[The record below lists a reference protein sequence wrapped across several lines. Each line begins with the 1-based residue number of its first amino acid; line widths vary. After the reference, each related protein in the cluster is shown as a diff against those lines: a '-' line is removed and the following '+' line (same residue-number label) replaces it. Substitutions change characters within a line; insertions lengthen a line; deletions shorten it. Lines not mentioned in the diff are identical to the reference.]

1 MKLTLIM
8 KITILIAVAC
18 LWSFA
23 QGELKEFEDKVSI
36 LLKKIMDSKHL
47 MSKNESTLL
56 EERLAQFD
64 KVINSGKDSVP
75 QNYQLESLKTED
87 ETKTTAKPTVIA
99 PVKSEVLLTKIKPVT
114 GKEVCITLFCSIA
127 QGKKCIK

>member
-8 KITILIAVAC
+8 KIMILILIAC

-23 QGELKEFEDKVSI
+23 QGELNEFEDKVSI

-64 KVINSGKDSVP
+64 KVISSGKDSVS

-87 ETKTTAKPTVIA
+87 ETKTTVKPTVIA
-99 PVKSEVLLTKIKPVT
+99 PVKSEVLLTKIKPVCH
-114 GKEVCITLFCSIA
+114 ESAFFFLLPEYR
-127 QGKKCIK
+127 